1 MPTPASKNDINNT
14 SDQNCTA
21 SQFLFPPV
29 FKNVASLFAASSY
42 MFATFAIVS
51 SSTPSAIAKYKW
63 PNGLLEG
70 GRKVRSKKGRLHAMA
85 LILPGQER
93 VGQRKGRRGV
103 YRDGEGRTSS
113 APTGIFLAM
122 LDFRGKISCVEDM
135 GKKLGP
141 RSNILMI
148 LVISLMIV
156 HIPSCSGGGHPFAA
170 KASLIRYWRRV
181 LPKVRLPP
189 FLLEKASPLNPTSVA
204 RFSLYI
210 QNHSLADHIASFC
223 RAADLLCSR
232 RMVGETTE
240 KITGDSDFQSYNS
253 KNFSSYKVGGNGG
266 GDTFKN
272 YSDGDN
278 LANDDF
284 KRYGKDSNF
293 PSEVFANYAPD
304 AILEDEGF
312 ANYGGGSSAG
322 SADFSTYGPISN
334 IPNHHFKNY
343 GDERNGNSQSFK
355 SYADKSNGIKNAFA
369 SYGKEANAISNDF
382 TSYAKSSNVIT
393 NEFKGYSENG
403 NGASEHFTSYA
414 EDGNVAT
421 NDFQN
426 YAANGNG
433 VSQTFRT
440 YSLNTTFKEYQKEGP
455 TFSDYSNTTNC
466 TAARLGLEAGK
477 FFRQKLLVQGSNL
490 PLPNLRDPMPRRA
503 FLPRSLADA
512 FPFNSTELLQLMRT
526 FRIPENSSMES
537 IMANTL
543 KECERAPVKGE
554 VKRCVTSIE
563 AMAEFAVSIL
573 GPKVEVLTTWSTGG
587 SGHTVQIGQVN
598 AKDGGRVT
606 RSVSCHQSVFPY
618 MVYYCHSVP
627 LVKVYEAALMDAS
640 QKKKVNDGVAICH
653 LDTSQ
658 WSAKHAAFLSLGSKP
673 GKIEVCHWIFEND
686 LIWVPSHI

>member
-1 MPTPASKNDINNT
+1 MLKPHWGGGQAPVLEL
-14 SDQNCTA
+14 
-21 SQFLFPPV
+21 LFEL
-29 FKNVASLFAASSY
+29 NRCWILSLFA
-42 MFATFAIVS
+42 
-51 SSTPSAIAKYKW
+51 
-63 PNGLLEG
+63 G
-70 GRKVRSKKGRLHAMA
+70 GGMKLC
-85 LILPGQER
+85 
-93 VGQRKGRRGV
+93 
-103 YRDGEGRTSS
+103 
-113 APTGIFLAM
+113 
-122 LDFRGKISCVEDM
+122 RGKIAITCSIMFRTDQGNRLAALAQVEERQIILPQVS
-135 GKKLGP
+135 KIWEKSLVP
-141 RSNILMI
+141 VPTYLMI

-189 FLLEKASPLNPTSVA
+189 FLLEKASPLNATSVA

-210 QNHSLADHIASFC
+210 QNHSLTDHIASFC

-253 KNFSSYKVGGNGG
+253 ENLSSYKVGGN
-266 GDTFKN
+266 
-272 YSDGDN
+272 
-278 LANDDF
+278 
-284 KRYGKDSNF
+284 DSNF

-304 AILEDEGF
+304 ANLEDEGF

-322 SADFSTYGPISN
+322 SDDFSTYGPISN

-355 SYADKSNGIKNAFA
+355 SYADKSNVIKNAFA

-403 NGASEHFTSYA
+403 NGANEQFTSYA

-433 VSQTFRT
+433 GSQTFTNYGDAASVPQDVFKSYGKNANTPQETFTNYGHSIFTALDEFKEYGKGSNSPDTTFRT
-440 YSLNTTFKEYQKEGP
+440 YGLNTTYKEYTKGGIT
-455 TFSDYSNTTNC
+455 TFSDYSNTTKS

-490 PLPNLRDPMPRRA
+490 PLPNLRDPMLRRA

-512 FPFNSTELLQLMRT
+512 LPFNSTELPQLMRT
-526 FRIPENSSMES
+526 FRIPENSSMEGL
-537 IMANTL
+537 IANTL

-554 VKRCVTSIE
+554 MKRCVTSIE
-563 AMAEFAVSIL
+563 AMAEFA
-573 GPKVEVLTTWSTGG
+573 
-587 SGHTVQIGQVN
+587 VN

-606 RSVSCHQSVFPY
+606 RSVSCHQSMFPY

-640 QKKKVNDGVAICH
+640 QKKRVNDGVAICH